1 MCLWLKRIMRIA
13 GFPSKL
19 SVCLDWDFLSLY
31 RVIFDVF
38 SIVPLLRL
46 PSPFLFPLFPFY
58 PQFLASW
65 LRGNRMNRATLGF
78 YRVLWVLIGYYGSRW
93 LVFNR
98 GSAKLSNVAVF
109 FSSFL
114 LSGPRLLDFYRI
126 FINMEPVYIVME
138 RRLPSALP
146 LFVTTRFFLPSFACG
161 CCLGCARQSS
171 SPQLPGFYRVFF
183 SQARSIQCRWR
194 NSSRGTPPLVGYRVF
209 TGFSFSRVPSS
220 PLDAECLPS
229 SQPSCRSL
237 LFWTFH
243 PLLLPHPPFRSASTD
258 FTGFLLGFPGVG
270 TLARL
275 FVVLFHGVIGFW
287 FYIYFYGPIRSRRA
301 LMSSTKLS
309 TIGVLFFTVLPV
321 FFSCFFSCEKSFN
334 QIRLYFRI
342 VALHIYPAVPNL
354 INCSSF

>member
-146 LFVTTRFFLPSFACG
+146 LFVTTRFFFTEFCLWLLSGLCAPVLLPSVTGFLPGFLFPGSIHSVSMKEFVKGDAP
-161 CCLGCARQSS
+161 LGR
-171 SPQLPGFYRVFF
+171 LPGFYRVFF
-183 SQARSIQCRWR
+183 
-194 NSSRGTPPLVGYRVF
+194 
-209 TGFSFSRVPSS
+209 
-220 PLDAECLPS
+220 
-229 SQPSCRSL
+229 
-237 LFWTFH
+237 
-243 PLLLPHPPFRSASTD
+243 
-258 FTGFLLGFPGVG
+258 
-270 TLARL
+270 
-275 FVVLFHGVIGFW
+275 
-287 FYIYFYGPIRSRRA
+287 
-301 LMSSTKLS
+301 
-309 TIGVLFFTVLPV
+309 
-321 FFSCFFSCEKSFN
+321 
-334 QIRLYFRI
+334 
-342 VALHIYPAVPNL
+342 
-354 INCSSF
+354 